1 MIPPKVKLRFMD
13 KLNFLLIG
21 NITRLKATAI
31 SLLAILG
38 FSGLSFRVKFLVQ
51 RSCAMNVFL

>member
-31 SLLAILG
+31 SLPAI
-38 FSGLSFRVKFLVQ
+38 SGGEIKKSGYKITY
-51 RSCAMNVFL
+51 